1 MYKKVIYPTH
11 PDSMAAV
18 DNQTLRDRYLIGSLF
33 APDQISLNYSH
44 CERLVIGGVAAA
56 KAAVN
61 LPAQS
66 APQSA
71 KGKPFLERR
80 ELGIVNV
87 GEGPGRVTV
96 DGKKYDLQPRD
107 GLYVPM
113 GSADVMFESAN
124 APNAAKFYLASTPA
138 HARFETVKISI
149 DKAVPLERGS
159 LAASNERTIYQYFV
173 PATCKTAQLLL
184 GVTFL
189 KTGSV
194 WNTMPPH
201 LHDRRSE
208 AYFYFNLKPEDRVFH
223 FMGQPDG
230 MRHILV
236 ANEEAVV
243 SPPWS
248 IHMGAGT
255 SNYAFIWAMGG
266 ENLDYTD
273 MNVLDI
279 CQLK

>member
-1 MYKKVIYPTH
+1 MYRKTMYGTDPAGMKG
-11 PDSMAAV
+11 V
-18 DNQTLRDRYLIGSLF
+18 DNQTLRDRYLIDGLF
-33 APDQISLNYSH
+33 LADALTLNYAH
-44 CERLVIGGVAAA
+44 TERFVIGGAHPVK
-56 KAAVN
+56 KAIE
-61 LPAQS
+61 LPARTE
-66 APQSA
+66 PESA

-80 ELGIVNV
+80 EAAFINV
-87 GEGPGRVTV
+87 GEGQGRITV
-96 DGKKYDLQPRD
+96 DGKAYDLARHD
-107 GLYVPM
+107 ALYVPM
-113 GSADVMFESAN
+113 GSAEVAMESA
-124 APNAAKFYLASTPA
+124 AAATPAKFYVFSTPA
-138 HARFETVKISI
+138 HVRTETVKISI
-149 DKAVPLERGS
+149 DKAVPLERGA
-159 LAASNERTIYQYFV
+159 LATSNERTIYQYIV

-201 LHDRRSE
+201 THERRCE

-223 FMGQPDG
+223 FMGEPDA
-230 MRHILV
+230 MRHIV
-236 ANEEAVV
+236 IGNEQAVV

-255 SNYAFIWAMGG
+255 SNYAFIWGMGG

-273 MNVLDI
+273 MKVLDI